1 MNCDHCEKKH
11 TGRCP
16 KVRPEGGVARP
27 ALRPYPH
34 GRRPTENDV
43 AAAGSSR
50 ERFELVSDQSE
61 WDERER

>member
-1 MNCDHCEKKH
+1 MSCDHCGKRH

-16 KVRPEGGVARP
+16 KVRPEGGVART

-34 GRRPTENDV
+34 GRRPTEADV
-43 AAAGSSR
+43 IAATDR
-50 ERFELVSDQSE
+50 YERYELMADQSE